1 MNAFFYTGASGLG
14 AFQEHLNI
22 IGNNLATSNTAG
34 YKPTETRFEN
44 LLYREMYVNTETDPT
59 EGVGVKA
66 VDAGLNMTDGSL
78 RQTNLPLDF
87 ALLGHGCFFAVE
99 RAEGDVYY
107 TRDGQFQMVSVDD
120 EYYLGTADG
129 SFVLDQDGNR
139 IVFELD
145 DNDLPITDGIQE
157 QIGVYQFANP
167 EALLPLASNLFAQT
181 NQSGAPV
188 SLVEED
194 GGYRLLTGSIEL
206 SGVSVADE
214 MTNMIIAQRGFQ
226 FSSRVVQVAQEV
238 EDIVN
243 NLRQ

>member
-1 MNAFFYTGASGLG
+1 M
-14 AFQEHLNI
+14 
-22 IGNNLATSNTAG
+22 
-34 YKPTETRFEN
+34 
-44 LLYREMYVNTETDPT
+44 
-59 EGVGVKA
+59 
-66 VDAGLNMTDGSL
+66 
-78 RQTNLPLDF
+78 
-87 ALLGHGCFFAVE
+87 
-99 RAEGDVYY
+99 YY

-188 SLVEED
+188 SLVKK
-194 GGYRLLTGSIEL
+194 T
-206 SGVSVADE
+206 
-214 MTNMIIAQRGFQ
+214 
-226 FSSRVVQVAQEV
+226 
-238 EDIVN
+238 EDIVCSPVP
-243 NLRQ
+243 LSFPAFPWRMK